1 MSSIVDDFAVEFLD
15 DGCDVTIRVV
25 GEVDMATAGL
35 LAAQLERA
43 VEGCVG
49 AVTVNMAGVT
59 FLDSTGLTV
68 LLRARAALI
77 AVDRDLVVTAPSRP
91 TTRIFELTGLHDTFR
106 LASEPG

>member
-1 MSSIVDDFAVEFLD
+1 
-15 DGCDVTIRVV
+15 
-25 GEVDMATAGL
+25 